1 MSETRIL
8 TLKKT
13 SQLIELIDEIAQK
26 AKNASKILAKV
37 SSRSKDEALLAM
49 AGAILSEKSYII
61 EENRKDLEDAKN
73 KGLAKAFID
82 RLTLNQNRI
91 KAMAEGL
98 KEIAALHDPVGEVL
112 SMRRR
117 PNGLL
122 VGKMRIPLGVIGI
135 IYESRPNVTADG
147 AGLCLKAG
155 NAVILRGGSE
165 SLRSNLAIGELMRH
179 ALTKADLPKDS
190 IQVIPIT
197 DRSAILELLKLDN
210 YIDLIIPRGGEGLIR
225 FVTENS
231 RIPVLKHYKGVCHIF
246 VDESANIDMAESI
259 CINAKIQRPG
269 VCNAVETLLVHE
281 KIAKEFLPMVVRKFE
296 ENDVEIRGCERTKK
310 IIPQIKRAKEED
322 WYEEYLDLIL
332 SVKVVSN
339 IEDAIA
345 HIEKYGSDHTEAIVT
360 SDYERVQTFLN
371 KVNSS
376 TVLVN
381 ASTRFSDGF
390 ELGLGAEIGISTS
403 KLHAFGP
410 MGVEELTITKFIIF
424 GDGQI
429 RN

>member
-1 MSETRIL
+1 MSETRTS
-8 TLKKT
+8 TLKQT
-13 SQLIELIDEIAQK
+13 SRLVELIDEIARK
-26 AKNASKILAKV
+26 GRNASKILGKV
-37 SSRSKDEALLAM
+37 ASRSKDEALLKM
-49 AGAILSEKSYII
+49 AAAILSEKSYII
-61 EENRKDLEDAKN
+61 EENRKDLEDAKS
-73 KGLAKAFID
+73 KGQSKAFID
-82 RLTLNQNRI
+82 RLTFNQNRI

-98 KEIAALHDPVGEVL
+98 KEIAALRDPVGEVL
-112 SMRRR
+112 GMRRR

-135 IYESRPNVTADG
+135 IYESRPNVTGDG

-210 YIDLIIPRGGEGLIR
+210 YIDVIIPRGGEGLIR

-246 VDESANIDMAESI
+246 VDERANIDMAESI

-296 ENDVEIRGCERTKK
+296 ENGVEIRGCERTKK
-310 IIPQIKRAKEED
+310 ITPQIKRAKEED

-360 SDYERVQTFLN
+360 SDYEKAQTFLN